1 MRGTLLCLLA
11 LSMVE
16 TAFSDERRPDP
27 DRRDTSRPP
36 RAALF
41 RAAGFPTVDA
51 PALADATLDE
61 AMRGL
66 PVETLTSPADLADR
80 LRLSTFDVLVLP
92 YGSAFPIEAWPAIRR
107 FVRNGGGLVV
117 LGGAPFHQPVRK
129 DPSADGRYALLM
141 RQPTFAR
148 EFLIGPA
155 EPVEGQAFPLP
166 GGPAVLVAGTGWR
179 SPLPDIARTWALTV
193 RMTRRKD
200 MERED
205 GSSGP
210 RDAVLRPL
218 AHVLDAEGLP
228 RLCPL
233 LEIDRLRAGEAGA
246 RWVLAPTHSRLPSSM
261 VREAVS
267 RALQGAVELAARPVR
282 ASVDPGDAAQIRISL
297 HRPIPHADERP
308 PSKALV
314 RVRDDAGREV
324 FTGESVLQGPAEFR
338 TGLISIRTTPPLPP
352 GLYHA
357 EVETPDVPWHP
368 RLVTTGFWVKDEA
381 LLNRGRPL
389 TVSRDWIRRDGRP
402 FPVVGTTYMASDVHR
417 KFLYE
422 PNPHVWDRDFREMSR
437 QGVNFVR
444 TGLWTGWSRAML
456 DPGAIDEGVLSALE
470 AYVQSAARHDIA
482 VCFNFFAFL
491 PPAYSGTN
499 PYLDPRALEGQSA
512 FLALF
517 AARFRNVGWI
527 HWDLINEPSYA
538 PPEGLWSNRPIGD
551 PHERRA
557 WNEWIRAK
565 HGDEL
570 AVRDSW
576 RDASDDVSEP
586 PSLADLNHSFLREG
600 RRPRKARDFDEFSQ
614 EVVAG
619 WAARLRDVLKAAG
632 GDVLVT
638 LGQDEGGTGDRPAQQ
653 LHADSVDYTAVH
665 TWWNNDD
672 LLWDGVVTKV
682 PEKPNL
688 HQETGIMSLH
698 DADGSP
704 WRTPEAAARLLER
717 KFAYAFASRGAGVV
731 EWAWNINPFMPVENE
746 ATIGFVRPDGTVKPE
761 ARALPALAAFFE
773 KAGPYLDDFA
783 PDPVVLVIP
792 HSRLFAGRPRGVD
805 ATKRVVRALGERF
818 GVVPTALSELRLT
831 KDRLRGARLVIV
843 PVPEMLTEDAA
854 RALLEASRAGTRV
867 LITGAVEGD
876 PYGRATES
884 LLALGIVGRGRPVA
898 LREATRWGA
907 AAGESWVAFEGLG
920 QEWLR
925 RSEKAEPKGLE
936 GAVWHEPLPLEL
948 AQEAA
953 PFEAL
958 LEAGLQAAG
967 VPTSPSTT
975 RVAARVL
982 EAPRAFLV
990 VCVNETTAPARRR
1003 VRAGNSTYDI
1013 PVDALGARLVLVERG
1028 TGTVLAATPGEP
1040 VAPKR

>member
-1 MRGTLLCLLA
+1 MRGTLACLLL

-16 TAFSDERRPDP
+16 TAFSDERGPDP
-27 DRRDTSRPP
+27 DRRDTTRPP
-36 RAALF
+36 RAAVF
-41 RAAGFPTVDA
+41 RAPGFPTVDA
-51 PALADATLDE
+51 PPVPDGTLEEAL
-61 AMRGL
+61 RGL
-66 PVETLTSPADLADR
+66 PVEALTSPGDLAER
-80 LRLSTFDVLVLP
+80 LRLWSYDVLVLP

-107 FVRNGGGLVV
+107 FVRGGGGLVV

-129 DPSADGRYALLM
+129 EPAPDGRFVLLM

-155 EPVEGQAFPLP
+155 EA
-166 GGPAVLVAGTGWR
+166 VAGDAEPPASLRTAAVAGSGWESAWPEVTR
-179 SPLPDIARTWALTV
+179 AWALTV
-193 RMTRRKD
+193 RLTRRKD
-200 MERED
+200 MEGED

-218 AHVLDAEGLP
+218 VHVLDPQGVP

-233 LEIDRLRAGEAGA
+233 LEVDRLRAGEAGA
-246 RWVLAPTHSRLPSSM
+246 RWVLAATDARLTAP
-261 VREAVS
+261 VIREAVR
-267 RALQGAVELAARPVR
+267 RALQGAVELVARPVE
-282 ASVDPGDAAQIRISL
+282 ASVDPGNAAQLRITL
-297 HRPIPHADERP
+297 HRPIPHADERTP
-308 PSKALV
+308 DRALV
-314 RVRDDAGREV
+314 RVRDDSGGEV
-324 FTGESVLQGPAEFR
+324 FSGQAVLQGPAELR
-338 TGLISIRTTPPLPP
+338 TGLIAIRTSPPLPP
-352 GLYHA
+352 GLYHV
-357 EVETPDVPWHP
+357 EVETPDAPWHP
-368 RLVTTGFWVKDEA
+368 RSVTTGFWVKDET
-381 LLNRGRPL
+381 LLRSAKPL
-389 TVSRDWIRRDGRP
+389 SVSRDWIRRDGRP

-417 KFLYE
+417 KFLFE

-437 QGVNFVR
+437 QGVNLVR

-456 DPGAIDEGVLSALE
+456 DPGAVDENVLSALE
-470 AYVQSAARHDIA
+470 AYVQSAARHDIV

-491 PPAYSGTN
+491 PPSFSGTN
-499 PYLDPRALEGQSA
+499 PYLDPRALEGQRA
-512 FLALF
+512 LLALF
-517 AARFRNVGWI
+517 AARFRGVGWI

-570 AVRDSW
+570 AVRDAW
-576 RDASDDVSEP
+576 RDASDDVSEL
-586 PSLADLNHSFLREG
+586 PSLADLNHSFLRED
-600 RRPRKARDFDEFSQ
+600 RKPRKARDFDEFSQ
-614 EVVAG
+614 AVVGG

-653 LHADSVDYTAVH
+653 LHSESLDYTAVH

-688 HQETGIMSLH
+688 HQETGIMSLQ
-698 DADGSP
+698 DIDGNP

-717 KFAYAFASRGAGVV
+717 KFAYAFAARGAGVV

-746 ATIGFVRPDGTVKPE
+746 ATIGFFRPDGTAKPE
-761 ARALPALAAFFE
+761 ARVLPALAAFFE
-773 KAGPYLDDFA
+773 EAGPWLDDFA

-805 ATKRVVRALGERF
+805 ATKRVVRVLAERF

-831 KDRLRGARLVIV
+831 SERLRGAKLVLV
-843 PVPEMLTEDAA
+843 PAPEMLAEGAA

-867 LITGAVEGD
+867 LVTGALEGD
-876 PYGRATES
+876 PYGRVSEP
-884 LLALGIVGRGRPVA
+884 LRALGIVDAGRPLA
-898 LREATRWGA
+898 LHEATRWGA
-907 AAGESWVAFEGLG
+907 VSGEGWVGFEGLA

-925 RSEKAEPKGLE
+925 RSEKPEPPSLT
-936 GAVWHEPLPLEL
+936 GAVWHEPLPLEF
-948 AQEAA
+948 AQETA
-953 PFEAL
+953 PLEAL
-958 LEAGLQAAG
+958 LGAALEAAG
-967 VPTSPSTT
+967 VETSPSGT

-1003 VRAGNSTYDI
+1003 VRVEGRAFDV
-1013 PVDALGARLVLVERG
+1013 PVPALRSRLVLVERG
-1028 TGTVLAATPGEP
+1028 TGRVLASTAGEALLP
-1040 VAPKR
+1040 AR